1 MLITGGGGAGEQP
14 TSKPCGRVDSVGSET
29 LKPFDVNIPPQLTT
43 GILPMCKCLGERERR
58 EAGEQGR
65 RCKGKES
72 EDRVHVNGRAVFQ
85 QDHSMA
91 ETTNF
96 VLSM

>member
-1 MLITGGGGAGEQP
+1 M
-14 TSKPCGRVDSVGSET
+14 GSET